1 MDMIFSYKT
10 YNGESYIQLDKKKLQ
25 DFIYYLK
32 GIHYFVNTID
42 IRSADGKLVT
52 NMATTRGDYSIISAR
67 FVLGS
72 VPKSVHIRKKY
83 RIKELLDM
91 VGSFADS
98 DDSSCRIFFIM
109 WGDD

>member
-10 YNGESYIQLDKKKLQ
+10 YNGEDYIQFDKKKLQ

-32 GIHYFVNTID
+32 GINYFVNTID
-42 IRSADGKLVT
+42 IRSADGKLIT
-52 NMATTRGDYSIISAR
+52 NTATTRGEYLIISAC

-72 VPKSVHIRKKY
+72 IPKSVHIRKKY

-91 VGSFADS
+91 IESFANG
-98 DDSSCRIFFIM
+98 DDSGCRIFFIM
-109 WGDD
+109 